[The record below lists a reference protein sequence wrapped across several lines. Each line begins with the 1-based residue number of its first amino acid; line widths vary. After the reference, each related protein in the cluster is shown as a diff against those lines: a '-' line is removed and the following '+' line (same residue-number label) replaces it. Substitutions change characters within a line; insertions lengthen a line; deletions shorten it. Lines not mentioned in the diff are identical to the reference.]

1 MNERMI
7 LPAAFCL
14 GLSTSVGAQVSS
26 VNGQIAYTVCEYDS
40 TAGVVVCDI
49 WRVEADG
56 SNPVDLT
63 NTPLVSEANPVWS
76 PDGTRIAYVVDI
88 GAFTQ
93 SLWIMEADGTGQFPV
108 TLPAGP
114 LFGPTW
120 SPGGTQLA
128 FSRQAPGEV
137 MSLQFDVFVVNAD
150 GTGEIDIT
158 LSDYDEIDP
167 SWSPDGARIAFAGV
181 RPETYQDPETG
192 LPVAGAQWEI
202 VTVDPSGA
210 SELVL
215 SDGEPGTERG
225 DHLEEDRGPVWS
237 PDGSMITFMSQSV
250 DPCCSSWQ
258 IWAVNRDGTGVSN
271 LTNDESVNDMFQT
284 WSPDGALILFSRA
297 DGQGG
302 LDLYT
307 MPAPTTLPPPAAP
320 RAAAP
325 ASDVARLTIGANAS
339 DPDWG
344 RDPDSATTP
353 ERFAL
358 FTSVETDTRFAGGS
372 ITSRPTGVRCGRNC
386 FESYAAGA
394 LVQLKARA
402 RRGYSFVGWSGAC
415 TGMTEC
421 AVTMDDVQV
430 VRATFRRIR

>member
-1 MNERMI
+1 MI
-7 LPAAFCL
+7 LAAAFWL
-14 GLSTSVGAQVSS
+14 GLSASAGAQVSS
-26 VNGQIAYTVCEYDS
+26 VNGQIAYTVCEYES
-40 TAGVVVCDI
+40 TAGAVVCDI

-56 SNPVDLT
+56 SEPVDLT
-63 NTPLVSEANPVWS
+63 DTPFVSETNPVWS

-108 TLPAGP
+108 TLQSGP

-128 FSRQAPGEV
+128 FSRQAPGVV

-150 GTGEIDIT
+150 GTGEINIT

-192 LPVAGAQWEI
+192 LPVSAAQWEI
-202 VTVDPSGA
+202 VAVDPSGS

-215 SDGEPGTERG
+215 TAGEPGTERG

-237 PDGSMITFMSQSV
+237 PDGSKLTFMSQSV

-258 IWAVNRDGTGVSN
+258 IWAVNRDGSGVTN

-307 MPAPTTLPPPAAP
+307 MPAPLALPLPAAT
-320 RAAAP
+320 RAAAD
-325 ASDVARLTIGANAS
+325 SDVLRLTTGANAS

-358 FTSVETDTRFAGGS
+358 FASVETDTRFAGGN
-372 ITSRPTGVRCGRNC
+372 ITSKPAGIRCGRDC
-386 FESYAAGA
+386 LQSYAAGSIVRLRA
-394 LVQLKARA
+394 KARW
-402 RRGYSFVGWSGAC
+402 GYAFVGWSGAC

-421 AVTMDDVQV
+421 AVTIGDVQI
-430 VRATFRRIR
+430 VRATFRRNR